1 MISTAASRRLSVLL
15 GIEHPVIQGPM
26 AGGGSTV
33 EMAAAVSNAGGLGS
47 LGAAYLTPQ
56 QITEQVAEL
65 RRRTSRPFAVNLF
78 TGAWVPGAADAPAAL
93 LAILGRAHQAL
104 GLAPPEI
111 PAAGADP
118 YPAQLEAVL
127 AAAPPIFSFTFGPPG
142 AGEVERLKGRG
153 IRLLGTAT
161 TVEEAVRLEALG
173 VDAVIAQGGESGGH
187 RGTFAGPF
195 EAAMI
200 GTMALVPA
208 TVDAVSVPV
217 IAAGGI
223 MDGRGLAAA
232 LALGAAGAQLGT
244 AFLTTAE
251 SGVPEAYKAALLA
264 AREDEVTVTRA
275 FSGRPAR
282 GLVNAFLVEAEAT
295 PGAILPY
302 PLQNAATRP
311 MRTAAARQGRS
322 DYLSLWAGQGVR
334 LARRQTSAEL
344 VARLVAEA
352 GAALPDRP

>member
-1 MISTAASRRLSVLL
+1 MISTAASRRLGALL
-15 GIEHPVIQGPM
+15 AIEHPIVQGPM
-26 AGGGSTV
+26 SGGGSTV

-47 LGAAYLTPQ
+47 LGAAYLTPR
-56 QITEQVAEL
+56 QITDQIAEL
-65 RRRTSRPFAVNLF
+65 RRRTALPFAVNLF
-78 TGAWVPGAADAPAAL
+78 AGAWASGAAGAPDAL

-111 PAAGADP
+111 PPAGPDP

-127 AAAPPIFSFTFGPPG
+127 AAAPPVFSFTFGAPD
-142 AGEVERLKGRG
+142 ADAMARLKARG
-153 IRLLGTAT
+153 IRILGTAT

-173 VDAVIAQGGESGGH
+173 VDAVVAQGGESGGH

-232 LALGAAGAQLGT
+232 LALGAGAAQLGT
-244 AFLTTAE
+244 AFLTCAE

-264 AREDEVTVTRA
+264 AREDQVTVTRA

-282 GLVNAFLVEAEAT
+282 GLANAFLAEAEAT

-302 PLQNAATRP
+302 PLQNGATRP
-311 MRTAAARQGRS
+311 MRAAAARQGRPEF
-322 DYLSLWAGQGVR
+322 LSLWAGQGVR

-352 GAALPDRP
+352 GAAMPERA